1 MNDDGWPRGQDC
13 DDDDTDEDTPE
24 IINIKRRVYQ
34 ALRSI
39 DSKGDFACFR
49 GLNGILDPKLHIN
62 RLDRVVK
69 LPLSP
74 DDTNAIIDVCHR
86 SPFGKGE
93 ETLVDTSV
101 RKCWELNTTEFDI
114 KAPGWANYMKKIVAD
129 VGKGLG
135 VADKVSLIRAD
146 PYKLL
151 LYEKDAF
158 FLSHQDSPKADGMFA
173 TLVVCL
179 PTEHEGG
186 EIVLNHQGKS
196 MQFKTSTTSIAGF
209 SYAAWYSDVFHEI
222 KPITRGHRLVLTYNL
237 ILEGTDNVPSAPSSE
252 SRALRNALKFW
263 EPRAEDEGPYLLLY
277 KLSHMYTDSSLSFQ
291 SMKGS
296 DRPRMAALQAACE
309 ELGFNLYLGNVEREV
324 RGSCDDYTN
333 SQGYYEIQDTIDDS
347 TIMKQVID
355 SQGNLVCGQV
365 PVRNSEYIQMN
376 VLRGVPTDED
386 YSGYTG
392 NEGTSVCHFYR
403 NTAIVIVP
411 KRLDVYFRFRG
422 INGSNQEKLAD
433 WLNRLL
439 PLIKDSQDTES
450 REEFNHLVELV
461 LEHNEA
467 YEKYHEIA
475 RPGWRIS
482 DTFRYKFCDTVLSI
496 IAQGLHTIGD
506 NESFEKTIKL
516 HTAFVSPEVY
526 PCIAESLVSQE
537 YATVKKA
544 LNYIFLKARDYPT
557 KQVLVATDLVS
568 ACIAIP
574 DERRPSEWADLLS
587 WREQK
592 LAGLLPRLRNG
603 SRDELDSIVRILTLY
618 PTIEKL
624 QDTITLQRQVAT
636 CGITVACLAKLGTS
650 YIKGYLSVEG
660 FRVFYQRTFEDLVK
674 DLDLDQ
680 GLEAKP
686 VANIGPF
693 RTDAQYK
700 SSALESADLISIY
713 EQCLDFDIP
722 LSVLHAGII
731 RAIKQSQSLKL
742 AFPNILVPFLRGIV
756 SGLPGRTSDER
767 RSAESSF
774 VLRALLEYVLRYVQ
788 SRSTA
793 VASWS
798 RAPASSC
805 RCKDC
810 TQLNA
815 FLESHTQEVLE
826 LKISS
831 GRRFHIHQAISK
843 DQTILEETRLSGS
856 PYTLVLTKLGNPATM
871 WKSRAVDAVKNINS
885 IGSPTALEEF
895 LGSASYKSLMAL
907 DIVIKDRPI
916 DDYFEHSNSDV
927 GVRKRSAT
935 SELNPEGAS
944 SMAHD
949 TEVID
954 LT

>member
-1 MNDDGWPRGQDC
+1 MSDDGWPRGQDC

-62 RLDRVVK
+62 GLDRVVK

-135 VADKVSLIRAD
+135 VADKVSSIRAD

-196 MQFKTSTTSIAGF
+196 MQFKTSTTSMAGF

-222 KPITRGHRLVLTYNL
+222 KPITGGHRLVLTYNL

-263 EPRAEDEGPYLLLY
+263 EPRAEDEGLYLLLY

-296 DRPRMAALQAACE
+296 DRPQ
-309 ELGFNLYLGNVEREV
+309 
-324 RGSCDDYTN
+324 
-333 SQGYYEIQDTIDDS
+333 
-347 TIMKQVID
+347 
-355 SQGNLVCGQV
+355 
-365 PVRNSEYIQMN
+365 
-376 VLRGVPTDED
+376 
-386 YSGYTG
+386 
-392 NEGTSVCHFYR
+392 
-403 NTAIVIVP
+403 
-411 KRLDVYFRFRG
+411 
-422 INGSNQEKLAD
+422 
-433 WLNRLL
+433 
-439 PLIKDSQDTES
+439 
-450 REEFNHLVELV
+450 
-461 LEHNEA
+461 
-467 YEKYHEIA
+467 
-475 RPGWRIS
+475 
-482 DTFRYKFCDTVLSI
+482 
-496 IAQGLHTIGD
+496 
-506 NESFEKTIKL
+506 
-516 HTAFVSPEVY
+516 VY

-624 QDTITLQRQVAT
+624 Q
-636 CGITVACLAKLGTS
+636 
-650 YIKGYLSVEG
+650 E
-660 FRVFYQRTFEDLVK
+660 
-674 DLDLDQ
+674 
-680 GLEAKP
+680 
-686 VANIGPF
+686 
-693 RTDAQYK
+693 
-700 SSALESADLISIY
+700 
-713 EQCLDFDIP
+713 
-722 LSVLHAGII
+722 
-731 RAIKQSQSLKL
+731 
-742 AFPNILVPFLRGIV
+742 
-756 SGLPGRTSDER
+756 
-767 RSAESSF
+767 
-774 VLRALLEYVLRYVQ
+774 
-788 SRSTA
+788 
-793 VASWS
+793 
-798 RAPASSC
+798 
-805 RCKDC
+805 
-810 TQLNA
+810 
-815 FLESHTQEVLE
+815 
-826 LKISS
+826 
-831 GRRFHIHQAISK
+831 
-843 DQTILEETRLSGS
+843 
-856 PYTLVLTKLGNPATM
+856 
-871 WKSRAVDAVKNINS
+871 
-885 IGSPTALEEF
+885 
-895 LGSASYKSLMAL
+895 
-907 DIVIKDRPI
+907 
-916 DDYFEHSNSDV
+916 
-927 GVRKRSAT
+927 
-935 SELNPEGAS
+935 
-944 SMAHD
+944 
-949 TEVID
+949 
-954 LT
+954 